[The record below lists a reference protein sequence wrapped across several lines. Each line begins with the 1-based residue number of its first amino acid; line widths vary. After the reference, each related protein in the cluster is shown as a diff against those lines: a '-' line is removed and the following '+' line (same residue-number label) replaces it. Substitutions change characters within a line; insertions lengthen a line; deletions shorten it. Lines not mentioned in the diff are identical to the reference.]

1 MTAFPKFPES
11 PSSQIGQ
18 LLINRY
24 QRNLRL
30 RDEEIEVTNSV
41 RAVVFPGGLV
51 QRFPGEPK
59 LLWNTQERS
68 PKPMAFGGASRGDR
82 AKLLEKWA
90 AKQPV
95 TGLEASRPLRHCF
108 SLFFANLACRRPLLV
123 AL

>member
-68 PKPMAFGGASRGDR
+68 PKPMAFGG
-82 AKLLEKWA
+82 
-90 AKQPV
+90 
-95 TGLEASRPLRHCF
+95 GLSGGPCEITRKMGC
-108 SLFFANLACRRPLLV
+108 
-123 AL
+123 